1 MTRKGKAHE
10 NRTKEGLKTGVRT
23 SVEQT
28 TLLANPVYVGQ
39 AQGEKKTKNIK
50 RGVKVLQEGGRLPR
64 PRTRLLSN
72 TQK

>member
-10 NRTKEGLKTGVRT
+10 NRTKEGLRSGVRT

-39 AQGEKKTKNIK
+39 AQGEKQTNKQKT
-50 RGVKVLQEGGRLPR
+50 
-64 PRTRLLSN
+64 
-72 TQK
+72 